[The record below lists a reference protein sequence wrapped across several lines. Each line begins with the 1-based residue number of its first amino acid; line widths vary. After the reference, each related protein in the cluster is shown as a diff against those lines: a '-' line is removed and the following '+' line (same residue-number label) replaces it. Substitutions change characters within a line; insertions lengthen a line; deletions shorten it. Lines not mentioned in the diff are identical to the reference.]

1 MSTQT
6 ITRTHVAGIGI
17 DVSKEK
23 LDLAIRLSD
32 QKYVESNFGNN
43 AKGIRSLCA
52 FLKRQ
57 EAACAAPLIIES
69 TGDYHLQSAIIIKQ
83 KDYNVK
89 VINPITT
96 KRYQKSSIRNAKT
109 DKIDAKRLADI
120 AVMEENLPDFN
131 GNIEQIRNRKLVSL
145 LSHLEKTRQQMTVS
159 LNRFKET
166 AKVIGLKHPVR
177 HLEKALAELNNQIEA
192 TKQALTEAMPE
203 EVKRQADRTNGLS
216 REKLAVIQAL
226 TAGKHFQTSDQL
238 VAFFGLDIAV
248 RKSGKWSGQAKL
260 SKRGNSY
267 ARKIL
272 YQIAWG
278 LKTHNEIFKPCYAK
292 YRKEKRHYNAILMIL
307 ARKFLRYYFSN
318 NFKGTA
324 II

>member
-6 ITRTHVAGIGI
+6 IIATHVVGIGI

-32 QKYVESNFGNN
+32 QKYVESNFCNN
-43 AKGIRSLCA
+43 AKGITGLCT

-69 TGDYHLQSAIIIKQ
+69 TGDYHLQSALMIKQ
-83 KDYNVK
+83 REFNVK

-120 AVMEENLPDFN
+120 AVLEENLPDFN
-131 GNIEQIRNRKLVSL
+131 DNIAAVRNRKLVSL
-145 LSHLEKTRQQMTVS
+145 LSHLEKTRQQLTVS
-159 LNRFKET
+159 MNRFEET
-166 AKVIGLKHPVR
+166 AKIIGLKHPMAHFR
-177 HLEKALAELNNQIEA
+177 KALAEINKQIET
-192 TKQALTEAMPE
+192 TKSVLAEAMPD
-203 EVKRQADRTNGLS
+203 EVKQQADRTNGLS
-216 REKLAVIQAL
+216 REKLAVIHAL
-226 TAGKHFQTSDQL
+226 LAGKHFETCDQL

-248 RKSGKWSGQAKL
+248 RKSGKWSGQSKL

-292 YRKEKRHYNAILMIL
+292 YRQDKLHYNAILMIL
-307 ARKFLRYYFSN
+307 AIKFLRYYFSN
-318 NFKGTA
+318 NFKRTA
-324 II
+324 VI

>member
-1 MSTQT
+1 MSTKT
-6 ITRTHVAGIGI
+6 ITRIHAAGIGI

-43 AKGIRSLCA
+43 AKGINSLCA

-145 LSHLEKTRQQMTVS
+145 LSHLEKTRQQITVS

-166 AKVIGLKHPVR
+166 AKVIGLKHPIG
-177 HLEKALAELNNQIEA
+177 HLEKALVELNNQIKA
-192 TKQALTEAMPE
+192 TKQMLAEAMPK
-203 EVKRQADRTNGLS
+203 EVKRQADQTNGLS
-216 REKLAVIQAL
+216 REKLAVIHVLA
-226 TAGKHFQTSDQL
+226 AGKHFETSDQL

-278 LKTHNEIFKPCYAK
+278 LKTHNEIFKPCYTK
-292 YRKEKRHYNAILMIL
+292 YRNEKRHYNAILMIL

-318 NFKGTA
+318 NFKGTT

>member
-6 ITRTHVAGIGI
+6 ITRTHAAGIGI

-43 AKGIRSLCA
+43 AKGINSLCT

-57 EAACAAPLIIES
+57 EAACAAPLVIES

-131 GNIEQIRNRKLVSL
+131 GNIEPIRNRKLVSL
-145 LSHLEKTRQQMTVS
+145 LSHLEKTRQQMTMG

-166 AKVIGLKHPVR
+166 AKVIDLKHSTT

-192 TKQALTEAMPE
+192 TKQVLAEAMPE
-203 EVKRQADRTNGLS
+203 EVKRQADQTNGLS
-216 REKLAVIQAL
+216 REKLAVIHAL
-226 TAGKHFQTSDQL
+226 VAGKHFKTSDQL

-292 YRKEKRHYNAILMIL
+292 YRKEKKHYNAILMIL

>member
-6 ITRTHVAGIGI
+6 IIRTHAIGIGI

-32 QKYVESNFGNN
+32 QKYVESNFDNN
-43 AKGIRSLCA
+43 AKGINSLCA

-57 EAACAAPLIIES
+57 EAAKAAPLIIES
-69 TGDYHLQSAIIIKQ
+69 TGDYHLQSAIIIEQ

-120 AVMEENLPDFN
+120 AVLEENLPDFN
-131 GNIEQIRNRKLVSL
+131 SNIDQIKNRKLVSL
-145 LSHLEKTRQQMTVS
+145 LARMEKTRQQITMS
-159 LNRFKET
+159 INRFKET
-166 AKVIGLKHPVR
+166 AKIIGLKHPIG
-177 HLEKALAELNNQIEA
+177 HLEKALDELNKQIEI
-192 TKQALTEAMPE
+192 TISALAETMPE
-203 EVKRQADRTNGLS
+203 EQKQLADETKGLS
-216 REKLAVIQAL
+216 REKLAVIHTL
-226 TAGKHFQTSDQL
+226 LAGKHFETDDQL

-248 RKSGKWSGQAKL
+248 RKSGKWIGQSKL

-267 ARKIL
+267 ARKVL

-278 LKTHNEIFKPCYAK
+278 LKTHNEIFRPCYLK
-292 YRKEKRHYNAILMIL
+292 YRKGKIHYNAILMIL
-307 ARKFLRYYFSN
+307 ARKFLRYYFSK
-318 NFKGTA
+318 NFKGTS

>member
-1 MSTQT
+1 MLTQT
-6 ITRTHVAGIGI
+6 ITRSHAIGIGI

-32 QKYVESNFGNN
+32 QKYVESNFMNN
-43 AKGIRSLCA
+43 AKGIITLCA

-57 EAACAAPLIIES
+57 EAASAAPLIIES
-69 TGDYHLQSAIIIKQ
+69 TGDYHLQSALMIKQ
-83 KDYNVK
+83 REFNVK

-120 AVMEENLPDFN
+120 AVLEESLPDFN
-131 GNIEQIRNRKLVSL
+131 SNIDQVKNRKLVSL
-145 LSHLEKTRQQMTVS
+145 LAHLEKTRQQMTVS
-159 LNRFKET
+159 LNRFEET
-166 AKVIGLKHPVR
+166 AKVLKLKHPLS
-177 HLEKALAELNNQIEA
+177 HLNKALSELNKQIEA
-192 TKQALTEAMPE
+192 TKLALAKSMPDKIKEQAE
-203 EVKRQADRTNGLS
+203 QTNGLS
-216 REKLAVIQAL
+216 CEKLAVIHTL
-226 TAGKHFQTSDQL
+226 LAGKHFETCDQL

-248 RKSGKWSGQAKL
+248 RKSGKWSGQSKL

-292 YRKEKRHYNAILMIL
+292 YRKARYHYNAILMIL
-307 ARKFLRYYFSN
+307 ARKFLRYYFSK
-318 NFKGTA
+318 NFKGA
-324 II
+324 IAN

>member
-1 MSTQT
+1 MSAQT
-6 ITRTHVAGIGI
+6 NTAAHAVGIGL
-17 DVSKEK
+17 DVSKDK

-32 QKYVESNFGNN
+32 QKYVESNFSNN
-43 AKGIRSLCA
+43 AKGITTLCA

-69 TGDYHLQSAIIIKQ
+69 TGDYHLQSALMIKQ
-83 KDYNVK
+83 REFNVK

-120 AVMEENLPDFN
+120 AVLEDNLPDFK
-131 GNIEQIRNRKLVSL
+131 GNTGEVRNRKLVSL
-145 LSHLEKTRQQMTVS
+145 LSHLEKTRQQMAMS
-159 LNRFKET
+159 INRFEET
-166 AKVIGLKHPVR
+166 AKVIGLKHPLG
-177 HLEKALAELNNQIEA
+177 HLKKALNELNKQIET
-192 TKQALTEAMPE
+192 TKSALADAMPD
-203 EVKRQADRTNGLS
+203 EVKQQADRTDGLS
-216 REKLAVIQAL
+216 REKLAVIHAL
-226 TAGKHFQTSDQL
+226 LAGKYFETCDQL

-292 YRKEKRHYNAILMIL
+292 YRKEKIHYNAILMIL

-318 NFKGTA
+318 NFKGST